1 MVGESYVENCRK
13 ASIYKDFFFHTRLWI
28 IFYFSTPSVEGKM
41 GVCDSTSILYT
52 FNSPCGNDLRQIY
65 SRELMLEVMS
75 RMLFC
80 SSVSPFFSATS
91 TLRML

>member
-13 ASIYKDFFFHTRLWI
+13 ASIYKDFF
-28 IFYFSTPSVEGKM
+28 STPSVEGKM
-41 GVCDSTSILYT
+41 GVCDSTSILST